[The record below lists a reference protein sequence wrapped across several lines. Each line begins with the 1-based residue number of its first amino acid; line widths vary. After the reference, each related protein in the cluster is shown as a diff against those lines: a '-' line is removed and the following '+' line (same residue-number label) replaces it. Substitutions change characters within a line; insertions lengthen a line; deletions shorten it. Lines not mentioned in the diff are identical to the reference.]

1 MVTSST
7 LNIDKDHNTIHT
19 YPQSSKTFKG
29 QFVQVDFSLDVFQIK
44 NIIRQIHYEYE

>member
-7 LNIDKDHNTIHT
+7 LNTDKDRNNIQTH
-19 YPQSSKTFKG
+19 PQSSKTFKR
-29 QFVQVDFSLDVFQIK
+29 QFVQVDFPLDVFQIK